1 MNVKKF
7 IQKCTK
13 SDQIKPK
20 NREKLI
26 TLSIILI
33 QYLYRNKFLK

>member
-13 SDQIKPK
+13 SDQTQKQRKTNYFKYNTYTVFI
-20 NREKLI
+20 
-26 TLSIILI
+26 
-33 QYLYRNKFLK
+33 